1 MQDLILATSLK
12 LAVCWLAMSSA
23 CPHTYL
29 KRLLWLACAVYALQ
43 LHPGAVSA
51 ARKAPL
57 PFDTLRVEFR
67 GSSNSLPRVRFSY
80 GSGDYLYALNADLYP
95 TPGDLKA
102 ERRWI
107 KRQAK
112 ELDVFWALYG
122 DSVLA
127 SLSTYAGTPWKKSPI
142 RIDLVRYLSSWELPT
157 PPTLPLGG
165 RRLVGIIEAGPS
177 GPERLIQLIHLLAH
191 QLLSSASIIEYP
203 QLNHALM
210 RRSPYHRENMVNLL
224 TLSVAADILH
234 YDAFLKTINS
244 ATFARRHPGYDLLF
258 ADLWGIWTLSET
270 SPLISYLA
278 TEAFDGAIRFKA
290 DSSLAARDIQ
300 REVAQTEAQRG
311 LPSGGQLG
319 LALEKVASGYKV
331 IESDPEKLAF
341 AYGILEG
348 DVIHSVNGFSSKKLR
363 EFYRELL
370 STYEA
375 GGAELRIRRDN
386 DEFTVMIKL
395 APIGFPGLK

>member
-1 MQDLILATSLK
+1 MR
-12 LAVCWLAMSSA
+12 
-23 CPHTYL
+23 
-29 KRLLWLACAVYALQ
+29 RLLWLVACAACALH
-43 LHPGAVSA
+43 LFPASVSA

-57 PFDTLRVEFR
+57 PFDTLNIEFR
-67 GSSNSLPRVRFSY
+67 GSTDSLPRVRFSY
-80 GSGDYLYALNADLYP
+80 GDGDYLYALNADLYP

-107 KRQAK
+107 KTQAR
-112 ELDVFWALYG
+112 ELTVFWRLYG

-127 SLSTYAGTPWKKSPI
+127 SLSTYAGVPWKNSPI
-142 RIDLVRYLSSWELPT
+142 QIDLVRYLSAWELPA

-165 RRLVGIIEAGPS
+165 RRLAGIIEAGPS
-177 GPERLIQLIHLLAH
+177 GPERLMQLIHLLAH
-191 QLLSSASIIEYP
+191 QLLSSVSRIEYP

-210 RRSPYHRENMVNLL
+210 KRSPYHRENMVNLL
-224 TLSVAADILH
+224 ALSVAADILH

-244 ATFARRHPGYDLLF
+244 ATFARRHLGYDLLF
-258 ADLWGIWTLSET
+258 ADLWGIWTLSES
-270 SPLISYLA
+270 SPLTGYLA

-290 DSSLAARDIQ
+290 DSSLAAREIR
-300 REVAQTEAQRG
+300 REVAQTQAQRG
-311 LPSGGQLG
+311 LPTGGQLG

-331 IESDPEKLAF
+331 VESDPEKLAF

-348 DVIHSVNGFSSKKLR
+348 DVIHSVNGFSSKRLR

-375 GGAELRIRRDN
+375 GGAELKIRRDN
-386 DEFTVMIKL
+386 VEFTVLIRL
-395 APIGFPGLK
+395 APIGFPGLE

>member
-1 MQDLILATSLK
+1 MYLRKILGFVF
-12 LAVCWLAMSSA
+12 AVCAFQLLAGS
-23 CPHTYL
+23 
-29 KRLLWLACAVYALQ
+29 
-43 LHPGAVSA
+43 VSA

-57 PFDTLRVEFR
+57 PFDTLNIEFQ
-67 GSSNSLPRVRFSY
+67 GPTDLLPQVRFSY
-80 GSGDYLYALNADLYP
+80 GGSDYLYALNADLYP
-95 TPGDLKA
+95 TSTDLKA

-107 KRQAK
+107 KRQARD
-112 ELDVFWALYG
+112 LDVFWALYG

-127 SLSTYAGTPWKKSPI
+127 SLSTYAGTPWKNTPI
-142 RIDLVRYLSSWELPT
+142 RIDLVRYLSAWELPT
-157 PPTLPLGG
+157 PPTLPIGG
-165 RRLVGIIEAGPS
+165 RRLAGIIEAGPS

-191 QLLSSASIIEYP
+191 QLLSSVSRIDYP

-210 RRSPYHRENMVNLL
+210 KRSPFHRENMVNLL

-244 ATFARRHPGYDLLF
+244 ATFARRHLGYDLLF
-258 ADLWGIWTLSET
+258 ADLWGIWTLSES
-270 SPLISYLA
+270 SPLTSYLA
-278 TEAFDGAIRFKA
+278 TETFDGAIRFKA
-290 DSSLAARDIQ
+290 DSLLAARDIH
-300 REVAQTEAQRG
+300 REVALTEAQRG
-311 LPSGGQLG
+311 LPTGGQLG

-348 DVIHSVNGFSSKKLR
+348 DVIHSVNGFSSKELR

-375 GGAELRIRRDN
+375 GGAKLKIRRDN
-386 DEFTVMIKL
+386 DEFTIFIKL
-395 APIGFPGLK
+395 APIGFSGSN